1 VTQADLPESKLDYR
15 FRPLGLTAEEIDQLV
30 TFLEV
35 SLYDDNLS
43 RYVPT
48 SLPSGQCVENNPGC

>member
-1 VTQADLPESKLDYR
+1 
-15 FRPLGLTAEEIDQLV
+15 LV
-30 TFLEV
+30 KFIEV

-48 SLPSGQCVENNPGC
+48 SLPSGQCVENHPDC